1 MILGVG
7 IDLVDI
13 SRIEALMV
21 KHPGRF
27 LARVFTPE
35 EIEYCTKRHDAAT
48 CLAGRFA
55 AKEATY
61 KALAVGRHSGIGF
74 KDIRVRVLR
83 GTPELELTGSA
94 RSRAMDLGAVRML
107 LSISHEKGCA
117 VAVVILEG
125 Q

>member
-13 SRIEALMV
+13 SRIEALV
-21 KHPGRF
+21 AKHPERF

-35 EIEYCTKRHDAAT
+35 EIEYCAKRHDAAT

-55 AKEATY
+55 AKEAAF
-61 KALAVGRHSGIGF
+61 KALAAGRHSGIGF
-74 KDIRVRVLR
+74 KDIRVNMLR
-83 GTPELELTGSA
+83 GIPELELIGSA
-94 RSRAMDLGAVRML
+94 RSRAMDLGAARIL
-107 LSISHEKGCA
+107 LSISHDKGCA